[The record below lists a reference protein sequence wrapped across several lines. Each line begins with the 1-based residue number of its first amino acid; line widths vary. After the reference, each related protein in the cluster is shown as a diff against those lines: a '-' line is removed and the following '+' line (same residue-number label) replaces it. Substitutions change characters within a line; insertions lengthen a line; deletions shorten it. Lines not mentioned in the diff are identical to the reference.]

1 MFASDF
7 QNNASMFLR
16 KKENINK
23 YINNNLEI
31 YFDDCNEEIS
41 NQETSYEE
49 DNLIKLRTVRLEWKF
64 NYFEK
69 RR

>member
-7 QNNASMFLR
+7 QKNASMFLR

-31 YFDDCNEEIS
+31 YFDDCNEGIS

>member
-1 MFASDF
+1 
-7 QNNASMFLR
+7 MFLR

-49 DNLIKLRTVRLEWKF
+49 DNLIKLRTVRLE
-64 NYFEK
+64 
-69 RR
+69 